1 MFQLKTPVKLS
12 LPNLVDI
19 QIHLYVSVK
28 AVAEFEELLDGMK
41 FKYIYMFQL
50 KL

>member
-1 MFQLKTPVKLS
+1 MYSVK
-12 LPNLVDI
+12 I

-28 AVAEFEELLDGMK
+28 DEYDYMYLPECVE

-50 KL
+50 KMNM